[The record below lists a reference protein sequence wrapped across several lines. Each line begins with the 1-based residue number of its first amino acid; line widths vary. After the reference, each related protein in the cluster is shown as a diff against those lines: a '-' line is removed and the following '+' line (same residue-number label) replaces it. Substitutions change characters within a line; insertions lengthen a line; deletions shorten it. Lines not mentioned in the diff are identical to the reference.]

1 LELVSVRNGGKE
13 AKMKKIFLIA
23 GLMVWSIVFAGIS
36 SAATASGSLQVM
48 ATVGAA
54 CTVSTTALDFG
65 TVYEGNTTDATGDV
79 TVNCPS
85 GTPYDIA
92 LDAGLNYD
100 LIRRYISDG
109 QSSLGYRLLKSD
121 WVTQWGD
128 SDHANTYPDGASL
141 SDTGTGSDQPHAVN
155 GRTTAAPSGLQVGA
169 TLTDTVTVSVY
180 Y

>member
-1 LELVSVRNGGKE
+1 
-13 AKMKKIFLIA
+13 MKKILFLS
-23 GLMVWSIVFAGIS
+23 GLVVWSLVFTGIS
-36 SAATASGSLQVM
+36 SAAMTTGSINVS

-65 TVYEGNTTDATGDV
+65 TVYEGNTTDATSDV

-92 LDAGLNYD
+92 LDAGLHYD
-100 LIRRYISDG
+100 GVRRYISDG
-109 QSSLGYRLLKSD
+109 VNSLGYRLLKSD

-128 SDHANTYPDGASL
+128 SDHANTYTQGASL
-141 SDTGTGSDQPHAVN
+141 SDVGTGSDQPHAVN

-169 TLTDTVTVSVY
+169 TLTDTVTVTVY